1 MGTLNGV
8 PGKDKFISEVEKLRR
23 PGQNHKANIC
33 VVFCNE
39 TRNTGLVGA
48 IVEQLDGTVQVTC
61 IRLKDLIEL
70 QRENKIYVTNMR
82 LAPEAAEIW
91 TYDLR
96 VVWMYLL
103 YKHIKYPRLSSIN
116 AVMAHKIKDFT
127 NDECIKNKIF
137 R

>member
-8 PGKDKFISEVEKLRR
+8 PGKDKFISEIEKFRR

-61 IRLKDLIEL
+61 VRLRDLIEL
-70 QRENKIYVTNMR
+70 QRENKVYITNMR
-82 LAPEAAEIW
+82 LAPEAIEIW
-91 TYDLR
+91 TYDLKT
-96 VVWMYLL
+96 VWVYLL
-103 YKHIKYPRLSSIN
+103 YKQIKYPRLQSISP
-116 AVMAHKIKDFT
+116 VISHKIKDFA